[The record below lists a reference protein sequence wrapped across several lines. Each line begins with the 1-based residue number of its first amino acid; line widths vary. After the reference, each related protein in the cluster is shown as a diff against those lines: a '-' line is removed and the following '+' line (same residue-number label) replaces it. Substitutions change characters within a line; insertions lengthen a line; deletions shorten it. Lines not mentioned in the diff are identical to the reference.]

1 MSLENIRGVIRK
13 IDYTLTEDEIDDWC
27 EACRYAIQ
35 TETYDFSSFSRKVY
49 SQSGKKRVI
58 YSFPKLSVENMLSHY
73 LKQQLDRAFHIKY
86 ASRSKIINLLFNTL
100 VATKNM
106 NDFVIVRADFKSF
119 FDSVK
124 SEYVYEKYILP
135 SIIKREDKQ
144 LLEKYVENFKYC
156 YAGLCLSNGMTE
168 IVCKDFDIVL
178 KARLTGNGVQSM
190 PMWAHYANNHKG
202 FCVAYDVK
210 DSMDLKSCLFPVQY
224 TNQRLDISSE
234 MVRQVQKLVK
244 SIDETHQKGN
254 LVTMLEDETLIY
266 LPQLLYNI
274 KHSSWSYEKEYRCI
288 IASTANG
295 MPFIDAKPKAIYIG
309 RDCSDK
315 NADCLFDIAD
325 EHEVKIYKMG
335 FDDCVDSYELYYY
348 EFYK

>member
-1 MSLENIRGVIRK
+1 M
-13 IDYTLTEDEIDDWC
+13 C
-27 EACRYAIQ
+27 
-35 TETYDFSSFSRKVY
+35 
-49 SQSGKKRVI
+49 
-58 YSFPKLSVENMLSHY
+58 
-73 LKQQLDRAFHIKY
+73 
-86 ASRSKIINLLFNTL
+86 
-100 VATKNM
+100 
-106 NDFVIVRADFKSF
+106 
-119 FDSVK
+119 
-124 SEYVYEKYILP
+124 
-135 SIIKREDKQ
+135 
-144 LLEKYVENFKYC
+144 
-156 YAGLCLSNGMTE
+156 
-168 IVCKDFDIVL
+168 
-178 KARLTGNGVQSM
+178 
-190 PMWAHYANNHKG
+190 
-202 FCVAYDVK
+202 
-210 DSMDLKSCLFPVQY
+210 CLFPVQY

-234 MVRQVQKLVK
+234 MVRQVQKFVK

-254 LVTMLEDETLIY
+254 LVTMLEDKTLIY

-325 EHEVKIYKMG
+325 EHEAKIYKMG

>member
-1 MSLENIRGVIRK
+1 MRIEDIEIKPNNKRFDEKNWDINEWRKEYSVDYFNLSAMLVKPDEAILRDEGFKALYKSIRLYIPDTVYKYYSLDVSEKRDEENLDTLYKGKVYMSEIKGFNDPFDGRAFFYNSKELENIERLKHCGGR
-13 IDYTLTEDEIDDWC
+13 LIDD
-27 EACRYAIQ
+27 
-35 TETYDFSSFSRKVY
+35 FSEFV
-49 SQSGKKRVI
+49 RV
-58 YSFPKLSVENMLSHY
+58 SCF
-73 LKQQLDRAFHIKY
+73 
-86 ASRSKIINLLFNTL
+86 
-100 VATKNM
+100 
-106 NDFVIVRADFKSF
+106 
-119 FDSVK
+119 
-124 SEYVYEKYILP
+124 
-135 SIIKREDKQ
+135 
-144 LLEKYVENFKYC
+144 
-156 YAGLCLSNGMTE
+156 
-168 IVCKDFDIVL
+168 
-178 KARLTGNGVQSM
+178 TGNGVQSM

-254 LVTMLEDETLIY
+254 LVTMLEDKTLIY

-288 IASTANG
+288 IASTAKG

-325 EHEVKIYKMG
+325 EHEAKIYKMG
-335 FDDCVDSYELYYY
+335 FDDCVDSYELYCY

>member
-1 MSLENIRGVIRK
+1 
-13 IDYTLTEDEIDDWC
+13 
-27 EACRYAIQ
+27 
-35 TETYDFSSFSRKVY
+35 
-49 SQSGKKRVI
+49 
-58 YSFPKLSVENMLSHY
+58 
-73 LKQQLDRAFHIKY
+73 
-86 ASRSKIINLLFNTL
+86 
-100 VATKNM
+100 
-106 NDFVIVRADFKSF
+106 
-119 FDSVK
+119 
-124 SEYVYEKYILP
+124 
-135 SIIKREDKQ
+135 
-144 LLEKYVENFKYC
+144 
-156 YAGLCLSNGMTE
+156 
-168 IVCKDFDIVL
+168 
-178 KARLTGNGVQSM
+178 
-190 PMWAHYANNHKG
+190 MWAHYANNHKG

-254 LVTMLEDETLIY
+254 LVTMLEDKTLIY

-274 KHSSWSYEKEYRCI
+274 KHSSWSYEKEDRCI
-288 IASTANG
+288 IASTAKG

-325 EHEVKIYKMG
+325 EHEAKIYKMG
-335 FDDCVDSYELYYY
+335 FDDCVDSYELYCY

>member
-1 MSLENIRGVIRK
+1 MHTFEINSNISPTA
-13 IDYTLTEDEIDDWC
+13 Y
-27 EACRYAIQ
+27 RYLH
-35 TETYDFSSFSRKVY
+35 DNL
-49 SQSGKKRVI
+49 
-58 YSFPKLSVENMLSHY
+58 PHLS
-73 LKQQLDRAFHIKY
+73 
-86 ASRSKIINLLFNTL
+86 
-100 VATKNM
+100 
-106 NDFVIVRADFKSF
+106 
-119 FDSVK
+119 
-124 SEYVYEKYILP
+124 
-135 SIIKREDKQ
+135 
-144 LLEKYVENFKYC
+144 
-156 YAGLCLSNGMTE
+156 
-168 IVCKDFDIVL
+168 
-178 KARLTGNGVQSM
+178 
-190 PMWAHYANNHKG
+190 KG

-254 LVTMLEDETLIY
+254 LVTMLEDKTLIY

-288 IASTANG
+288 IASTAKG

-325 EHEVKIYKMG
+325 EHEAKIYKMG
-335 FDDCVDSYELYYY
+335 FDDCVDSYELYCY

>member
-1 MSLENIRGVIRK
+1 MRIEDIEIKPNNKRFDEKNWDINEWRKEYPVDYFNLSAMLVKPDEAILLDEVFKALYKSIRLYIPDTVYKYYSLDVSEKRDEENLDTLYKGKVYMSEIKGFNDPFDGRAFFYNPKELENIERLKHCGGR
-13 IDYTLTEDEIDDWC
+13 LIDD
-27 EACRYAIQ
+27 
-35 TETYDFSSFSRKVY
+35 FSEFV
-49 SQSGKKRVI
+49 RV
-58 YSFPKLSVENMLSHY
+58 SCF
-73 LKQQLDRAFHIKY
+73 
-86 ASRSKIINLLFNTL
+86 
-100 VATKNM
+100 
-106 NDFVIVRADFKSF
+106 
-119 FDSVK
+119 
-124 SEYVYEKYILP
+124 
-135 SIIKREDKQ
+135 
-144 LLEKYVENFKYC
+144 
-156 YAGLCLSNGMTE
+156 
-168 IVCKDFDIVL
+168 
-178 KARLTGNGVQSM
+178 TGNGVQSM

-254 LVTMLEDETLIY
+254 LVTMLEDKTLIY

-288 IASTANG
+288 IASTAKG

-325 EHEVKIYKMG
+325 EHEAKIYKMG

>member
-1 MSLENIRGVIRK
+1 MRIEDIEIKPNNKKKFDEKNWDINEWRKEYPVDYFNLSAMLVKPDEAILRDEVFKALYKIIRLYIPDTVYKYYSLDVSEKRDEENLDTLYKGKVYMSENKGFNDPFDGRAFFYNPKELENIERLKHCGGR
-13 IDYTLTEDEIDDWC
+13 LIDD
-27 EACRYAIQ
+27 
-35 TETYDFSSFSRKVY
+35 FSEFV
-49 SQSGKKRVI
+49 RV
-58 YSFPKLSVENMLSHY
+58 SCF
-73 LKQQLDRAFHIKY
+73 
-86 ASRSKIINLLFNTL
+86 
-100 VATKNM
+100 
-106 NDFVIVRADFKSF
+106 
-119 FDSVK
+119 
-124 SEYVYEKYILP
+124 
-135 SIIKREDKQ
+135 
-144 LLEKYVENFKYC
+144 
-156 YAGLCLSNGMTE
+156 
-168 IVCKDFDIVL
+168 
-178 KARLTGNGVQSM
+178 TGNGVQSM

-254 LVTMLEDETLIY
+254 LVTMLEDKTLIY

-325 EHEVKIYKMG
+325 EHEAKIYKMG

>member
-1 MSLENIRGVIRK
+1 MILLMDVHFFYNSKELENIERLKHCGGR
-13 IDYTLTEDEIDDWC
+13 LIDD
-27 EACRYAIQ
+27 
-35 TETYDFSSFSRKVY
+35 FSEFV
-49 SQSGKKRVI
+49 RV
-58 YSFPKLSVENMLSHY
+58 SCF
-73 LKQQLDRAFHIKY
+73 
-86 ASRSKIINLLFNTL
+86 
-100 VATKNM
+100 
-106 NDFVIVRADFKSF
+106 
-119 FDSVK
+119 
-124 SEYVYEKYILP
+124 
-135 SIIKREDKQ
+135 
-144 LLEKYVENFKYC
+144 
-156 YAGLCLSNGMTE
+156 
-168 IVCKDFDIVL
+168 
-178 KARLTGNGVQSM
+178 TGNGVQSM

-254 LVTMLEDETLIY
+254 LVTMLEDKTLIY

-288 IASTANG
+288 IASTAKG

-325 EHEVKIYKMG
+325 EHEAKIYKMG
-335 FDDCVDSYELYYY
+335 FDDCVDSYELYCY

>member
-1 MSLENIRGVIRK
+1 MLVKPDEAILRDEVFKALYKNIRLYIPDTVYKYYSLNVSEKRDEENLDTLYKGKVYMSEIKGFNDPFDGHAFFYNPKELENIERLKHCGGR
-13 IDYTLTEDEIDDWC
+13 LIDD
-27 EACRYAIQ
+27 
-35 TETYDFSSFSRKVY
+35 FSEFV
-49 SQSGKKRVI
+49 RV
-58 YSFPKLSVENMLSHY
+58 SCF
-73 LKQQLDRAFHIKY
+73 
-86 ASRSKIINLLFNTL
+86 
-100 VATKNM
+100 
-106 NDFVIVRADFKSF
+106 
-119 FDSVK
+119 
-124 SEYVYEKYILP
+124 
-135 SIIKREDKQ
+135 
-144 LLEKYVENFKYC
+144 
-156 YAGLCLSNGMTE
+156 
-168 IVCKDFDIVL
+168 
-178 KARLTGNGVQSM
+178 TGNGVQSM

-210 DSMDLKSCLFPVQY
+210 DSMDLKSCLFHVQY
-224 TNQRLDISSE
+224 TNQRLDITTE

-254 LVTMLEDETLIY
+254 LVTMLEDKTLIY

-325 EHEVKIYKMG
+325 EHEAKIYKMC

>member
-1 MSLENIRGVIRK
+1 MENIERLKHCGGR
-13 IDYTLTEDEIDDWC
+13 LIDD
-27 EACRYAIQ
+27 
-35 TETYDFSSFSRKVY
+35 FSEFV
-49 SQSGKKRVI
+49 RV
-58 YSFPKLSVENMLSHY
+58 SCF
-73 LKQQLDRAFHIKY
+73 
-86 ASRSKIINLLFNTL
+86 
-100 VATKNM
+100 
-106 NDFVIVRADFKSF
+106 
-119 FDSVK
+119 
-124 SEYVYEKYILP
+124 
-135 SIIKREDKQ
+135 
-144 LLEKYVENFKYC
+144 
-156 YAGLCLSNGMTE
+156 
-168 IVCKDFDIVL
+168 
-178 KARLTGNGVQSM
+178 TGNGVQSM

-254 LVTMLEDETLIY
+254 LVTMLEDKTLIY

-288 IASTANG
+288 IASTAKG

-325 EHEVKIYKMG
+325 EHEAKIYKMG
-335 FDDCVDSYELYYY
+335 FDDCVDSYELHYY